1 LRSLGANKEL
11 NHGRE
16 SRQGEGPREGSDRT
30 RGREQHLERE
40 GKRDQMVGAVKD
52 TAHKVKKAVENKID
66 ETLDE
71 IEDDRGSAAR
81 TVRRSQ

>member
-1 LRSLGANKEL
+1 
-11 NHGRE
+11 
-16 SRQGEGPREGSDRT
+16 
-30 RGREQHLERE
+30 
-40 GKRDQMVGAVKD
+40 MVGAVKD